1 MYGLMRQVTSLSDV
15 LVTDQPWA
23 LLEREDAGM
32 TYDEIVAVFFAPPP
46 QPIPSPTV
54 TTGAARRLRDALEPI
69 ATHGWWS
76 RQPMERLAALGLGFF
91 DAYVWG
97 RAAALGTP
105 AASVVVST
113 FGVFEPSFISGV
125 YLHAITAASR
135 DEVLAARAGG
145 ASDSLAELVSA
156 AEADAVAE
164 PLLEVITRLDGMGRP
179 LFNALRELPL
189 PATAQGRLWRASEL
203 VREHR
208 GDGHLAACVAAGL
221 GALEANVFTELWLGY
236 SLGEYSGTR
245 GFGPDHIAL
254 AVASLERRGWVFDGA
269 LTDAGLVARIA
280 LEDATDES
288 QGQLIEGLGERVDDV
303 TTAAAQIAERV
314 IAAKAFPSD
323 PRKRAAG

>member
-1 MYGLMRQVTSLSDV
+1 
-15 LVTDQPWA
+15 
-23 LLEREDAGM
+23 M
-32 TYDEIVAVFFAPPP
+32 TYDDIAAVYLAPPT
-46 QPIPSPTV
+46 QPIPSPAV
-54 TTGAARRLRDALEPI
+54 TTSAARRLRDALEPI
-69 ATHGWWS
+69 ATQGWWS
-76 RQPMERLAALGLGFF
+76 RQPMERLAALGLGFL

-125 YLHAITAASR
+125 YLHAVAVAQR

-156 AEADAVAE
+156 AEADAVAR
-164 PLLEVITRLDGMGRP
+164 PLLEVIAQLDGMGRP

-208 GDGHLAACVAAGL
+208 GDGHLAACVVAGL

-236 SLGEYSGTR
+236 SVGEYSGTR
-245 GFGPDHIAL
+245 GFGSDQIAL
-254 AVASLERRGWVFDGA
+254 AVASLERRGWVLDEG
-269 LTDAGLVARIA
+269 LTTAGLEARIA

-288 QGQLIEGLGERVDDV
+288 QRQLIEGLGDSVETVIA
-303 TTAAAQIAERV
+303 AAAQIADV
-314 IAAKAFPSD
+314 VLTAKAFPPD

>member
-1 MYGLMRQVTSLSDV
+1 
-15 LVTDQPWA
+15 
-23 LLEREDAGM
+23 M
-32 TYDEIVAVFFAPPP
+32 TYDDIVAVFFAPSP
-46 QPIPSPTV
+46 QPIPGPVV
-54 TTGAARRLRDALEPI
+54 TTSAARRLRDALEPI

-91 DAYVWG
+91 EAYVWG

-105 AASVVVST
+105 TASVVVST

-125 YLHAITAASR
+125 YLSAIAAASR

-145 ASDSLAELVSA
+145 ASDSLGELVSA

-164 PLLEVITRLDGMGRP
+164 PLLEVIARFDGMGRP

-245 GFGPDHIAL
+245 MFGPDQIAV
-254 AVASLERRGWVFDGA
+254 AVASLERRGWLLDGA
-269 LTDAGLVARIA
+269 LSDAGLEARIA

-288 QGQLIEGLGERVDDV
+288 QRQLTHGLGESIEELI
-303 TTAAAQIAERV
+303 AAAEQIAHKV
-314 IAAKAFPSD
+314 MAANGFPPD

>member
-1 MYGLMRQVTSLSDV
+1 
-15 LVTDQPWA
+15 
-23 LLEREDAGM
+23 M
-32 TYDEIVAVFFAPPP
+32 TYDDVVAVFFAPSTQAIASPVVT
-46 QPIPSPTV
+46 PSE
-54 TTGAARRLRDALEPI
+54 ARRLRDALEPI

-76 RQPMERLAALGLGFF
+76 RQPMERLAAMGLGFF
-91 DAYVWG
+91 EAYVWG

-105 AASVVVST
+105 TASVVVST
-113 FGVFEPSFISGV
+113 FGVFEPSFLSGV
-125 YLHAITAASR
+125 YLRAIAAAPR

-145 ASDSLAELVSA
+145 AADSLAEIVSA
-156 AEADAVAE
+156 TEADAVAE
-164 PLLEVITRLDGMGRP
+164 PLLEVIAHLDGMGRP

-189 PATAQGRLWRASEL
+189 PPTAQGRLWRASEL

-245 GFGPDHIAL
+245 GYGPDHIAV
-254 AVASLERRGWVFDGA
+254 AAASLERRGWLLDGA
-269 LTDAGLVARIA
+269 LSDAGLEARIA

-288 QGQLIEGLGERVDDV
+288 QRQLTEGIGERIEHLI
-303 TTAAAQIAERV
+303 AAAEQIADKMMT
-314 IAAKAFPSD
+314 ANAFPPD